1 VDRGDVAEGGEMV
14 LSIFDG
20 RPAWHVLDV
29 NVVVDLA
36 EVLLVLGCEL
46 DSNSVFSALSLLK
59 CLLSGSSV
67 TEANE
72 AVAL

>member
-1 VDRGDVAEGGEMV
+1 VDRGDVAEGGELV
-14 LSIFDG
+14 FSIFDG

-36 EVLLVLGCEL
+36 KVLLVLGCEL
-46 DSNSVFSALSLLK
+46 DSNSVYTVLSLLK
-59 CLLSGSSV
+59 CLLSGSRV